1 MRAFSITAVAGLATA
16 AKVSTKLDLL
26 DIGDVKKGTM
36 EVALWDEAATTAGKK
51 NLYAEVV
58 LTEEA
63 EVSVANSA
71 VGVCFK
77 GAAADK
83 RTCLGVGWLM
93 TGTNSEKVMNIG
105 VFDGAA
111 VDNEPST
118 LGYTSSGITGSG
130 NNSGTASKLCDGAA
144 TWGTVAS
151 PGAKPNTYK
160 LKEDSAANDCSLV
173 DGSFSTTKQT
183 TKMAVTL
190 PTASIDGAV
199 KQL

>member
-63 EVSVANSA
+63 AVTTANSA

-77 GAAADK
+77 SAANAAK
-83 RTCLGVGWLM
+83 RACLGVGWSM
-93 TGTNSEKVMNIG
+93 TGTNSDKVTNIG
-105 VFDGAA
+105 VFDGIA

-118 LGYTSSGITGSG
+118 LGYTTSTITAA
-130 NNSGTASKLCDGAA
+130 TEAKLCDGTA

-151 PGAKPNTYK
+151 PGTKPASYK
-160 LKEDSAANDCSLV
+160 LKEDSPANDCSLV

-190 PTASIDGAV
+190 DAATIDGALT
-199 KQL
+199 QL